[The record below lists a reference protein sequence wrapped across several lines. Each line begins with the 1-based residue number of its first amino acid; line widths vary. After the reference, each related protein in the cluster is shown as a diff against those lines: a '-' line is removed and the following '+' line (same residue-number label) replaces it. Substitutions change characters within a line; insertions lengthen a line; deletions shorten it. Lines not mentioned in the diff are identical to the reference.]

1 MCICIYFSNLLS
13 IQYLWHKLRITSYD
27 KKWLKVS
34 SAFKKGRIIYS
45 CESLGTY
52 RLHWTSEV
60 ALKRGKVGSV
70 CGFGISAVD
79 LFLDYMYIKS
89 KLSFVGISQADPAG
103 LQKAPRWA
111 KMWSKGFQT
120 KTCLDFVILSLSLSL
135 DLCSHIFCSYYLYV
149 RYGYYNGSIFG
160 FSNGN
165 CAHLPVTGRKKKK
178 KKKKLGKLWLGPM
191 LICSCWQKHGTAFRL
206 VFMQQT
212 HSLLKRAN
220 CVESWSFVP
229 LGRAASFTCGW
240 WNA

>member
-34 SAFKKGRIIYS
+34 SAFKKGIIIYS

-135 DLCSHIFCSYYLYV
+135 SLSIYIYIYIYPRLPPPSPTCGSSFSDFLSYSLQQWV
-149 RYGYYNGSIFG
+149 PCR
-160 FSNGN
+160 
-165 CAHLPVTGRKKKK
+165 LPV
-178 KKKKLGKLWLGPM
+178 LHFLVLW
-191 LICSCWQKHGTAFRL
+191 
-206 VFMQQT
+206 
-212 HSLLKRAN
+212 
-220 CVESWSFVP
+220 
-229 LGRAASFTCGW
+229 
-240 WNA
+240 